1 MTDRLNP
8 KALAYVVLSVTDFP
22 AALALWESRFG
33 MQKIVHRAGADPGLA
48 RMWGVADDEIVEQA
62 LLLTPGMKQGGVH
75 LVRFRTP
82 GPIIRENAAATD
94 LVPKSVDIAVRDIAT
109 RHAELQAAGFK
120 FRSSVGRFET
130 HGVVVHEV
138 HLPGPDGIN
147 LVFLE
152 EEGNPLP
159 VSTQGYGVAPQIVAT
174 SPDNKQ
180 EKRFYEEVM
189 GLAET
194 SYHRFAGPEIERT
207 IGLPPGA
214 GLDIRIFGD
223 ADYPYGR
230 LEIVQ
235 YEAAQSRNLYPLAKA
250 PARGMLSVTFEVT
263 AIDAM
268 LERARA
274 AASTVAPVDHGA
286 VETFYGKGRAASL
299 WSPAGLRIDLWS
311 PAL

>member
-311 PAL
+311 PAP